1 MIKKYKKNLK
11 VKKVKNNIKL
21 KGGEP
26 STLDRNDLRQLRLKQ
41 RNEATAQRK
50 EKLKK
55 EIYDVNK
62 EFKDKVNARQIEE
75 AKTAFYE
82 KIRMNIDN
90 QFLEEKAKEMARRR
104 VRVMS
109 SSPSQVVMEQRP
121 SKSPSPSK

>member
-1 MIKKYKKNLK
+1 
-11 VKKVKNNIKL
+11 
-21 KGGEP
+21 
-26 STLDRNDLRQLRLKQ
+26 LKQ